1 MNIKVWFSFKM
12 INSTYI
18 YLLILFISLLIF
30 GYWFFYSKSNKNDIS
45 SKLLLKSLL
54 EGFDLDLP
62 DELKTLD
69 NSSTDAQKL

>member
-18 YLLILFISLLIF
+18 YLLFPFISILIF

-54 EGFDLDLP
+54 ESFDLDLP

>member
-1 MNIKVWFSFKM
+1 M

-18 YLLILFISLLIF
+18 YLLFPFISILIF

-54 EGFDLDLP
+54 ESFDLDLP